1 MSGPKGGRG
10 SDFRDKV
17 NRKGTRFDAR
27 QAYDQASDKTKDVAD
42 GKMSRHLVEPVP
54 TVVRP
59 EGERHIIGWN
69 NALIRLGR
77 DLIGDPQD
85 SKQEEMC
92 YAPEGATQAG
102 MIDVVVGINS
112 SEPYEINNRQEKVA
126 VQTHTKA
133 DAARLYLSQRCKV
146 DKLFDLK
153 NGKVG
158 NVEGLSAAVLKADGI
173 RIIARNGIKLVTR
186 TDNLNSSGSRT
197 KAIYGIDLN
206 AGNRGKG
213 TMQPI
218 PRGRNLKTAL
228 EKLADSVG
236 ELNGIVKTMLSY
248 QQEFNRAVRA
258 HTHKTTFLME
268 EAFTDPVIWKA
279 GFHED
284 VMHTVKTHSSLTMN
298 RISLQFW
305 KMNYLE
311 QSSTKYINSRYN
323 HTN

>member
-1 MSGPKGGRG
+1 MARG
-10 SDFRDKV
+10 SDFKEKV
-17 NRKGTRFDAR
+17 DRKGLASDRR
-27 QAYDQASDKTKDVAD
+27 QAYDRASKKTKDVAD
-42 GKMSRHLVEPVP
+42 GKMSKHLVEPVP
-54 TVVRP
+54 YVMRP
-59 EGERHIIGWN
+59 EGERHITGWN
-69 NALIRLGR
+69 NALIRIGR

-85 SKQEEMC
+85 SKREAKC

-102 MIDVVVGINS
+102 MIDVVVGVNS
-112 SEPYEINNRQEKVA
+112 SEPREVNTKQDPLA
-126 VQTHTKA
+126 VQTHVKA

-158 NVEGLSAAVLKADGI
+158 NVEGLSAAVLKADGV

-186 TDNLNSSGSRT
+186 TDNLNSAGSRT

-218 PRGRNLKTAL
+218 PKGRNLKNAL
-228 EKLADSVG
+228 EELSDLVG
-236 ELNGIVKTMLSY
+236 ELNGIVKTMLTY
-248 QQEFNRAVRA
+248 QQEFNRAIRS
-258 HTHKTTFLME
+258 HTHKSSFLLE
-268 EAFTDPVIWKA
+268 TVFTSVPLLKE
-279 GFHED
+279 GFRED
-284 VMHTVKTHSSLTMN
+284 SMHSIKTHFSLTMN
-298 RISLQFW
+298 RYNLTFF

-311 QSSTKYINSRYN
+311 QSSNKYINSRYN